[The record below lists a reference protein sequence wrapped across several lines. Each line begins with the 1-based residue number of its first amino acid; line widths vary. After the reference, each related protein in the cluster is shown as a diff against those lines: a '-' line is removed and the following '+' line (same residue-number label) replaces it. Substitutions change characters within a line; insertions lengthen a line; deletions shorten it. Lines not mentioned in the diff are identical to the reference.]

1 VIDGID
7 HVLLTGPPGC
17 EPEARL
23 FYGDVLGLAEL
34 RKPHSLAG
42 RGGCWFAAGTQ
53 QLHIGIEEPFSPAR
67 KAHPALATRSIEEV
81 ASALESAGHSLR
93 WDEALDGDRFYVD
106 DPFGN
111 RIEILAAGPD

>member
-34 RKPHSLAG
+34 RKPHSL
-42 RGGCWFAAGTQ
+42 
-53 QLHIGIEEPFSPAR
+53 
-67 KAHPALATRSIEEV
+67 
-81 ASALESAGHSLR
+81 R
-93 WDEALDGDRFYVD
+93 WDEALDGDGF
-106 DPFGN
+106 
-111 RIEILAAGPD
+111 